1 MAETVLSAGHSN
13 YDIVTMNASPEL
25 GREIPKGLWRKLD
38 RAHIPNLRNADTKI
52 MELLQAVDPG
62 NQYAIPWMWGT
73 IGMIY
78 NRDKLK
84 SLAPN
89 APLDSLGLLF
99 KKEWL
104 GKMSK
109 CGINLLDAW
118 GEVMPMVSR
127 YLGQQQ
133 LSTDP
138 VALAAVITKL
148 KEIRPFIRRIASS
161 GYYEQLAD
169 GELCLSISYSGDAII
184 ARRMVVGGHTNLHI
198 DYAYA
203 KEIVPFFIDNLV
215 IPADSPNASGAE
227 SFINF
232 VMRPEI
238 SAEVTRYFGFATGN
252 AAAMPLLG
260 PSIREN
266 LVIYPPTSVRDRMT
280 LQPRYTPEQTLVF
293 SRVWQQFKAHM
304 LPLSALH

>member
-25 GREIPKGLWRKLD
+25 GREIPKGFWRKLD
-38 RAHIPNLRNADTKI
+38 RARIPNLRNADTKI
-52 MELLQAVDPG
+52 MGLLQAVDPG

-203 KEIVPFFIDNLV
+203 KEIVPFLLTTWLFQPTHRMQAALNPSL
-215 IPADSPNASGAE
+215 
-227 SFINF
+227 
-232 VMRPEI
+232 I
-238 SAEVTRYFGFATGN
+238 S
-252 AAAMPLLG
+252 
-260 PSIREN
+260 
-266 LVIYPPTSVRDRMT
+266 
-280 LQPRYTPEQTLVF
+280 
-293 SRVWQQFKAHM
+293 
-304 LPLSALH
+304 